1 MSDQPPRSQ
10 PPRPTWTA
18 HVRHSQDLLGPL
30 GPSPALLDRVA
41 QYMMDSTPREDEPV
55 TPEGTP
61 AHDAFMLMQALKQNC
76 GTSFAYIL
84 TMAETLRS
92 ADGALDILSAAV
104 IIMAFGYR
112 VRATEEMERMARL
125 G

>member
-1 MSDQPPRSQ
+1 
-10 PPRPTWTA
+10 
-18 HVRHSQDLLGPL
+18 
-30 GPSPALLDRVA
+30 
-41 QYMMDSTPREDEPV
+41 MMDSTPREDEPA

-61 AHDAFMLMQALKQNC
+61 AHDAFLLMQALKQNC

-125 G
+125 